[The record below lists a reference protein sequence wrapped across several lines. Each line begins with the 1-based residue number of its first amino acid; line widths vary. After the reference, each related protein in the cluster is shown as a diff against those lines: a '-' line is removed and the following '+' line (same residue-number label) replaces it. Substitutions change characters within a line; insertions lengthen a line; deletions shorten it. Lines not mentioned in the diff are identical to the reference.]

1 MYTHAYALSV
11 SLSLSPVLKQLSRS
25 EISSRPTR
33 PLDTRIGWLLLS
45 LCLVRPRPFHPRAPP
60 TPPSHSR
67 QVVSS
72 PSTEIDATRGS
83 RVQSATGHRVRNV
96 VPSVLLLFCSGIPL
110 VTNVIPPLL
119 FFLSF
124 PYPCIIVG
132 RVFRRN
138 KNLYSYAF
146 INRMW
151 IYGIESITCDVAADG
166 VSTEFVSKWR
176 ERNEEGLGDRR
187 GDGCSIG
194 NSSMRV
200 RETILRRSDVQR
212 GATVEDNNRPAPQ
225 LC

>member
-1 MYTHAYALSV
+1 MLLADREFSLRLATACVTSFPLSCFCFARA
-11 SLSLSPVLKQLSRS
+11 SLSLRTSFLPSY
-25 EISSRPTR
+25 SSYPF
-33 PLDTRIGWLLLS
+33 RI
-45 LCLVRPRPFHPRAPP
+45 H
-60 TPPSHSR
+60 
-67 QVVSS
+67 VSS
-72 PSTEIDATRGS
+72 LDVFFVEI
-83 RVQSATGHRVRNV
+83 
-96 VPSVLLLFCSGIPL
+96 
-110 VTNVIPPLL
+110 
-119 FFLSF
+119 
-124 PYPCIIVG
+124 
-132 RVFRRN
+132 
-138 KNLYSYAF
+138 KNYIHSYAF